1 MIHTCLEF
9 SENISDKCA
18 SKQNI
23 NDDPYSNG
31 WILANAIVYTN
42 IQCS

>member
-9 SENISDKCA
+9 SENISNKCA

-23 NDDPYSNG
+23 NDDQYPNG
-31 WILANAIVYTN
+31 WILTNAIVYTN